1 MKIKTSNN
9 KKLTL
14 KIFIENLATCNGFE
28 EDPKCT
34 MFNTDFEIGFWDIQD
49 AKNYYIHNRKQL
61 KSDWQSA
68 FNGE

>member
-14 KIFIENLATCNGFE
+14 KIFIENLASCNGFD
-28 EDPKCT
+28 EDIKCKL
-34 MFNTDFEIGFWDIQD
+34 FNTDFEIGFWDIQD
-49 AKNYYIHNRKQL
+49 AIKYYKHNRMQL
-61 KSDWQSA
+61 NADCQSA